1 MIPSTRNRDQ
11 AGNVLTFQDCLVQV
25 LSDPQRR
32 AIYDQ
37 HGEEEEPKGVPRDAE
52 DIFTE
57 IFGSSNPF
65 GFESMNR
72 TKSTRFQ
79 ADGSGSAAP
88 AARPWKAPAVERK
101 LACSLEELYHGRAA
115 GAAEPLPSA

>member
-1 MIPSTRNRDQ
+1 M
-11 AGNVLTFQDCLVQV
+11 VQV

-37 HGEEEEPKGVPRDAE
+37 HGEEGLKGVPRDAE

-57 IFGSSNPF
+57 IFGSTNPF

-72 TKSTRFQ
+72 AKSTRFQ
-79 ADGSGSAAP
+79 ADGSGS

-101 LACSLEELYHGRAA
+101 LACSLEELYHGTEKKMNISRNVMQPN
-115 GAAEPLPSA
+115 GYKLLPNGIN